1 MNVREKV
8 CSGGLHT
15 SFKMSMRRGNEMP
28 NMSGKHTT
36 ASAMRL
42 RADIDQARIMQQ
54 AEEAA
59 ITTAA
64 TAATASIAATE
75 EPVLNFDQLTE
86 TEKSA
91 ATIGVSPED
100 LKPIGF
106 MNRAHYTTLLE
117 NNAIAGRLTQQI
129 EAFKQVQS
137 AH

>member
-1 MNVREKV
+1 
-8 CSGGLHT
+8 
-15 SFKMSMRRGNEMP
+15 MSMRRGNEMP

-64 TAATASIAATE
+64 IAATE

-117 NNAIAGRLTQQI
+117 NNAISGRLTQQI

>member
-64 TAATASIAATE
+64 IAATD

>member
-1 MNVREKV
+1 
-8 CSGGLHT
+8 
-15 SFKMSMRRGNEMP
+15 MRQGDETP

-59 ITTAA
+59 IT

-117 NNAIAGRLTQQI
+117 NNAIAGHLTQQI